1 MRIFT
6 AFSLLL
12 CLFLAGCHDS
22 SGPDPK
28 LETARVNKAQSMR
41 SFFDK
46 AQGNYDSL
54 SGGDKAEFVQ
64 LCGGDEEKAMKVW
77 NMMKTGSGGS
87 SK

>member
-1 MRIFT
+1 
-6 AFSLLL
+6 
-12 CLFLAGCHDS
+12 
-22 SGPDPK
+22 
-28 LETARVNKAQSMR
+28 MR